1 MSGPRIAPGG
11 VRDLGPVIWAFS
23 RVAGRATRTAPPAI
37 FTTLGRGRG
46 LFWGWLHF
54 AGKLMP
60 GGKLPRRETEMV
72 ILRVAWLRSCDYEFT
87 HHVRLGKRAG
97 VTAEDV
103 ERIKVGSGADG
114 WQGHEQLLMSTTEE
128 LIGTKDLS
136 DASWAALREVYDERT
151 ALELLLLIG
160 HYDMLA
166 TTLMTL
172 RLAPDP
178 AR

>member
-1 MSGPRIAPGG
+1 MNARIAPGG
-11 VRDLGPVIWAFS
+11 VRETGPVIWAFG
-23 RVAGRATRTAPPAI
+23 RLAGRVTGTEPPAI
-37 FTTLGRGRG
+37 FTTLGRGKG

-60 GGKLPRRETEMV
+60 GGVLGRRETELV
-72 ILRVAWLRSCDYEFT
+72 ILRVAHRRGCDYEFT

-97 VTAEDV
+97 VTSAEV
-103 ERIKVGSGADG
+103 ERIQLDDLSGWTVREQALLGSADA
-114 WQGHEQLLMSTTEE
+114 LVAR
-128 LIGTKDLS
+128 KDLD
-136 DASWAALREVYDERT
+136 DAEWESLRASLNERE

-172 RLAPDP
+172 RLTPDA